1 MCVVDTK
8 LKYTAAH
15 TRTTSSTVI
24 TVLKLNFIIS
34 PVVLPNGNNYTHH
47 LKFVASE
54 NQTVADLVGLAWPGL
69 VVEHNKLAAAEHI
82 PPAVVYNTHWQ
93 PTLQRLRRL

>member
-15 TRTTSSTVI
+15 TRATSSTII

-34 PVVLPNGNNYTHH
+34 PVVLPNGNNYTRY
-47 LKFVASE
+47 LKSVASDS
-54 NQTVADLVGLAWPGL
+54 QKVADLVGLAWP
-69 VVEHNKLAAAEHI
+69 VVEHNKLVAEHI
-82 PPAVVYNTHWQ
+82 SLAVVYNKHWR
-93 PTLQRLRRL
+93 PTLQLPHRQ

>member
-15 TRTTSSTVI
+15 TMTTSSTII
-24 TVLKLNFIIS
+24 TILKLNFIIS

-47 LKFVASE
+47 LKSVASDS
-54 NQTVADLVGLAWPGL
+54 QKVADSVGLAWPGL
-69 VVEHNKLAAAEHI
+69 VVEYNKLVAEHI
-82 PPAVVYNTHWQ
+82 PLAVVYNKNWQ
-93 PTLQRLRRL
+93 PTLRLPHRQ

>member
-1 MCVVDTK
+1 M
-8 LKYTAAH
+8 AAVAN
-15 TRTTSSTVI
+15 TIIKIRT

-34 PVVLPNGNNYTHH
+34 PEELPNGNNYTHH

>member
-15 TRTTSSTVI
+15 TSTTSITVI

-47 LKFVASE
+47 LKFVASDS
-54 NQTVADLVGLAWPGL
+54 QTVADLVDLGWPDLA
-69 VVEHNKLAAAEHI
+69 VEHNKLAAAEHI
-82 PPAVVYNTHWQ
+82 PLAEVYNTHWQ
-93 PTLQRLRRL
+93 PTLQRPHRL